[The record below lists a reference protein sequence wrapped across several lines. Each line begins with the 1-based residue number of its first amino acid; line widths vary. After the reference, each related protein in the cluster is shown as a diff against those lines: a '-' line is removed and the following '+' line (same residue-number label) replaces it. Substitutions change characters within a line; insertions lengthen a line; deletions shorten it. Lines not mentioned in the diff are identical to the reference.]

1 MRGLK
6 DRIKAV
12 LKSSRLSGVD
22 FDWENP
28 LSISTT
34 PTGRTYTYSVY
45 IPESLLIDKYDRF
58 NLSLVNTKIR
68 RFNDLCEDRIKFAR
82 ITMQPL
88 TYTSDKS
95 SQTVLS
101 AYFPQRN

>member
-58 NLSLVNTKIR
+58 NLSLVNTKITVESVT
-68 RFNDLCEDRIKFAR
+68 CVA
-82 ITMQPL
+82 
-88 TYTSDKS
+88 
-95 SQTVLS
+95 QTVLS